1 MRQLRAFQIVAF
13 VVVTLTYAYVHLYVD
28 FDFPRELVRI
38 TGVTVNGTVGDQS
51 ESIDASVSETAD

>member
-1 MRQLRAFQIVAF
+1 MRQLRAFQIFAF

-38 TGVTVNGTVGDQS
+38 TGVTVNGLS
-51 ESIDASVSETAD
+51 LIHI